1 MLYLQ
6 MMTPNDIRAEYP
18 NFQVVKYN
26 KVTQKFEPVIKL
38 PSIAVYQVVKGI
50 EELELMD

>member
-18 NFQVVKYN
+18 DFKIVKYN
-26 KVTQKFEPVIKL
+26 KVTCKFEPVTSI
-38 PSIAVYQVVKGI
+38 PSIAVYQIVKGI
-50 EELELMD
+50 QELELVD